1 MSDFNCSAQK
11 YELSW
16 NSSDRKVWVSW
27 WNWHDKLIPKKW
39 LFICCILKTL
49 YSFGCMILLSTFF
62 FYLETCN
69 CFFSVQEEQ
78 LSLGVL
84 HHWHEIPRVRRSFE
98 WCQKRRLSFATNN
111 QRELLMS
118 SIRLEVSLC
127 LSTSRRAPCT
137 TLTSPASSKAR
148 SSSGSTCSPWTCR
161 CQGGQKKSQSAW
173 LITLQAPSGHLP
185 AQADILGAPG
195 DCVEHGWG
203 GTHLDYVFTSW
214 SSINCCGS

>member
-1 MSDFNCSAQK
+1 MLLLTFDFFI
-11 YELSW
+11 L
-16 NSSDRKVWVSW
+16 RL
-27 WNWHDKLIPKKW
+27 LIVH
-39 LFICCILKTL
+39 
-49 YSFGCMILLSTFF
+49 
-62 FYLETCN
+62 
-69 CFFSVQEEQ
+69 FSVQEEQ

-127 LSTSRRAPCT
+127 QSTSRRAPCT
-137 TLTSPASSKAR
+137 TRTSPASSRAR

-161 CQGGQKKSQSAW
+161 CQGGQEISQRAW
-173 LITLQAPSGHLP
+173 LRTLQAPSGYLP

-195 DCVEHGWG
+195 DCVEHRWG
-203 GTHLDYVFTSW
+203 GTYLDYVFSSW
-214 SSINCCGS
+214 LSSNCCES